1 MTERVVLLTG
11 AGRGLGRVMALA
23 LLKAGH
29 RVFLTSTD
37 EASLRD
43 TQRESGAGERAAIA
57 AADLAEPGQLAAVV
71 TAAEK
76 RFGRIDILINN
87 AAAPS
92 PPGRRPLDLQLGQI
106 RHMFEVNAFAPIA
119 LTQAVAPGM
128 IARGWGRIVFISTSL
143 DTMLNPAY
151 TAYGMTKAASETFVA
166 GLAEQL
172 RDTGVTANVLLPGGR
187 SATRMGDPE
196 GTARGLL
203 APDIMAP
210 PIVWLASDSSNGVTG
225 RRFIA
230 ARWNAALSDDQAAQA
245 AGGPVAWGGHRD
257 ASIRPPE

>member
-43 TQRESGAGERAAIA
+43 TQRESGAGERAACA
-57 AADLAEPGQLAAVV
+57 TADLADARSLDTLVA
-71 TAAEK
+71 AAEK
-76 RFGRIDILINN
+76 KFGPIDVLINN
-87 AAAPS
+87 AAAPN
-92 PPGRRPLDLQLGQI
+92 PPGQKALDLQLSHI
-106 RHMFEVNAFAPIA
+106 RRMFEVNAFAPIA
-119 LTQAVAPGM
+119 LTQRLAPGM

-143 DTMLNPAY
+143 DTMLNPSY

-166 GLAEQL
+166 GLADSL
-172 RDTGVTANVLLPGGR
+172 KDTGVTANVLLPGGR
-187 SATRMGDPE
+187 SATRMGDPD

-210 PIVWLASDSSNGVTG
+210 PIVWLASDFSNGVTG

-230 ARWNAALSDDQAAQA
+230 ARWNAALSDHQAAQA

-257 ASIRPPE
+257 TSIRPPE